1 MLPLLGNLVL
11 LSITVGIFIA
21 TITLRRRSR

>member
-11 LSITVGIFIA
+11 LSITVGLFVF
-21 TITLRRRSR
+21 TVTLRRRSR

>member
-11 LSITVGIFIA
+11 LTVTVDLFVA
-21 TITLRRRSR
+21 TISLRRRSR